1 MNALALFRPVA
12 TRRNIAFTLVLPEPA
27 AKTRAA
33 RRRLLCRWRKDP
45 QTGRLVCAWG
55 DEAVEA
61 PWNRRQGDSR
71 LAA

>member
-12 TRRNIAFTLVLPEPA
+12 TRRNIVFTLVLA
-27 AKTRAA
+27 APVTKTRA

-45 QTGRLVCAWG
+45 LTGRLVCSWSSEDADARAEPPIG
-55 DEAVEA
+55 AL
-61 PWNRRQGDSR
+61 R

>member
-45 QTGRLVCAWG
+45 QTGRLVCVWSGESA
-55 DEAVEA
+55 EAT
-61 PWNRRQGDSR
+61 WNGRRGDSR

>member
-1 MNALALFRPVA
+1 MNALALFRSVA
-12 TRRNIAFTLVLPEPA
+12 TRRNIAFIFVLPEPA

-45 QTGRLVCAWG
+45 QTGRLVCFWSPEDA
-55 DEAVEA
+55 EACADPPVGA
-61 PWNRRQGDSR
+61 LR